1 MVTGRLT
8 GMASTDGS
16 GRCFGDGDP
25 LLAQYHDEE
34 WGVPVHG
41 EHALFERF
49 ALEGFQSGLSWI
61 TVLRKR
67 PAFRAAFA
75 DFDAEVVAGFGADD
89 VARLMADA
97 GIVRNRAKI
106 EATIAN
112 AHALRA
118 LHQHGRTLDE
128 VLWSHAPEP
137 TAESRR
143 RPLTWADV
151 PATSPESTALAK
163 ELKRLGFRFVG
174 PTTAYASMQ
183 ACGVV
188 DDHLAGCPVAV
199 ARDAGDPVDVA
210 PVGGDAHP

>member
-1 MVTGRLT
+1 
-8 GMASTDGS
+8 MASTDGS

-25 LLAQYHDEE
+25 LLAQYHDDE

-41 EHALFERF
+41 EHALFERL

-75 DFDAEVVAGFGADD
+75 DFDAELVAGYGDDD

-112 AHALRA
+112 ARALRA
-118 LHQHGRTLDE
+118 LHQQGRTLDG
-128 VLWSHAPEP
+128 VVWSHVPAS
-137 TAESRR
+137 TAVHP

-151 PATSPESTALAK
+151 PATSPESTALAR
-163 ELKRLGFRFVG
+163 ELKSLGFRFIG

-183 ACGVV
+183 ACGIV

-199 ARDAGDPVDVA
+199 LRDASGPSA
-210 PVGGDAHP
+210 